1 MTFQLKVEVR
11 RGKQVLIFLSLFV
24 SDVRTEFDKQSEFA
38 AYQRGCFPPLQSHC
52 LRFFFLHQVCVY
64 IKMLCSTTS
73 VWVHIRIHINL
84 LLCRLL
90 HYLMG
95 FRFPGNCYLRQL
107 RPCAV
112 NANVTV
118 HLYFQ
123 HTEAGKTVRLSKQ
136 ISSETMFF
144 SSTIFSCVWQASDSS
159 NPNSFLLD
167 FTSFPCLKVNQLVLE
182 REFD

>member
-1 MTFQLKVEVR
+1 MSELN
-11 RGKQVLIFLSLFV
+11 LINRVNLQHISEDVFLRCSLTV
-24 SDVRTEFDKQSEFA
+24 S
-38 AYQRGCFPPLQSHC
+38 G
-52 LRFFFLHQVCVY
+52 FFLHQVCVY

-84 LLCRLL
+84 LLCRLP

-107 RPCAV
+107 RACAV
-112 NANVTV
+112 NANVSV

-123 HTEAGKTVRLSKQ
+123 HTEAGKTVYQLSKQ

-167 FTSFPCLKVNQLVLE
+167 FTSFSTKLTFLFLSYWV
-182 REFD
+182 

>member
-1 MTFQLKVEVR
+1 M
-11 RGKQVLIFLSLFV
+11 
-24 SDVRTEFDKQSEFA
+24 
-38 AYQRGCFPPLQSHC
+38 
-52 LRFFFLHQVCVY
+52 
-64 IKMLCSTTS
+64 
-73 VWVHIRIHINL
+73 
-84 LLCRLL
+84 
-90 HYLMG
+90 
-95 FRFPGNCYLRQL
+95 
-107 RPCAV
+107 

-167 FTSFPCLKVNQLVLE
+167 FTSFSYLKVNQLVLK